1 MATRWLFGEQRVIAV
16 QLFNEAEFS
25 QPVGELTV
33 VVDPALNAETFVR
46 RSTVVFL
53 AGILRN
59 FILSLCLIAVFYYT
73 ITRSILQATLP
84 IRQGITD
91 KRIPLPK
98 NHKDDEIGVLLS
110 AFNDHLAIIQEQH
123 GQIVDT
129 NVNLE
134 NLVAKRTRQL
144 DVKNI
149 ELEKER
155 QSALQA
161 SQAKSDFLAMM
172 SHEIRTPMN
181 GILGMAELLDK
192 SSVSSQ
198 QNEYVDA
205 ILDSGNRRRRRRR
218 RTKRTRTGSSTSI
231 TTGAGRRSRRA
242 SSAS

>member
-1 MATRWLFGEQRVIAV
+1 M
-16 QLFNEAEFS
+16 
-25 QPVGELTV
+25 
-33 VVDPALNAETFVR
+33 
-46 RSTVVFL
+46 
-53 AGILRN
+53 
-59 FILSLCLIAVFYYT
+59 
-73 ITRSILQATLP
+73 
-84 IRQGITD
+84 
-91 KRIPLPK
+91 
-98 NHKDDEIGVLLS
+98 LLS
-110 AFNDHLAIIQEQH
+110 AFNDHLAIIEEQH

-144 DVKNI
+144 DEKNI

-192 SSVSSQ
+192 SSDSSQ

-205 ILDSGNRRRRRRR
+205 ILDSGKSLLTLMNSVLDYS
-218 RTKRTRTGSSTSI
+218 KYDQEKVVFESI
-231 TTGAGRRSRRA
+231 TFDLSEQSTR
-242 SSAS
+242 